1 MTQQLILET
10 LIIGLITG
18 VIGFIISTSLMVLF
32 SKGFSFK
39 EYTFWFQVFIG
50 FFITGVVIH
59 LGFEM
64 AGFNQKF
71 CCQKGR
77 FNCV

>member
-1 MTQQLILET
+1 MAQLILET

-18 VIGFIISTSLMVLF
+18 VIGFIISTLLMVLF

-50 FFITGVVIH
+50 YFITGAIIH
-59 LGFEM
+59 LSFEW
-64 AGFNQKF
+64 AGLNQKF
-71 CCQKGR
+71 CCQKDR